1 MESPRSQNLMPETG
15 TSKPTLADYVDVVGP
30 DIIEE
35 LTILAAHAGTRSIK
49 MVNSTAVGGG
59 VAEMLHRV
67 VPLLTELGIQVEW
80 EVIEGNDRFFEVTK
94 SFHNALQGNPL
105 RLSDEDY
112 KAYLDCNEANARRM
126 VFDQDLV
133 VIHDPQPAALIAWNE
148 DRTNRWV
155 WRCHIDMS
163 HPNPQVWDFVRPYV
177 ERYDA
182 AIFSSALFSPRLAVP
197 QFRFFPAIDPLDD
210 KNRPLD
216 DEYVEGVFSKYGV
229 PRDKPVVTQISRYDP
244 WKDPIGVIRAYKM
257 ARKYVDCR
265 LLLVGD
271 KAADDPESDEIVEQV
286 RAEAGDDPDIH
297 ILLFSPSVATEINA
311 FQRGSDV
318 VLQKSIREGFA
329 LTVSEALWKR
339 RPVIGGAVGGI
350 PAQIIDGHTGLL
362 AHSVEGAGLAIRSLL
377 HRPDV
382 AQRLGENGYQRV
394 KDEFLIIKN
403 LKRYVLLLLAL
414 DAPREQTLH
423 LR

>member
-297 ILLFSPSVATEINA
+297 ILLFSPSLATEINA

-362 AHSVEGAGLAIRSLL
+362 AHSVEGAGLAIRTLL

-382 AQRLGENGYQRV
+382 ARRLGENGYQRV

>member
-1 MESPRSQNLMPETG
+1 MQKPSTDA
-15 TSKPTLADYVDVVGP
+15 PTLADYVDVVGA

-35 LTILAAHAGTRSIK
+35 LTTLAAHAGSRSIQ

-67 VPLLTELGIQVEW
+67 VPLLRELGIRVEW
-80 EVIEGNDRFFEVTK
+80 KVIEGNDRFFEVTK

-105 RLSDEDY
+105 TLTDEDFR
-112 KAYLDCNEANARRM
+112 AYLDCNEGNARNLNL
-126 VFDQDLV
+126 DSDLV
-133 VIHDPQPAALIAWNE
+133 VIHDPQPAALIHWN
-148 DRTNRWV
+148 RTQGARWV

-163 HPNPQVWDFVRPYV
+163 HPNPQVWEFLRPYV

-182 AIFSSALFSPRLAVP
+182 AIFSSALFSPELSIP
-197 QFRFFPAIDPLDD
+197 QFRFFPAIDPLDA

-216 DEYVEGVFSKYGV
+216 DAYVAGVFEKYAV

-244 WKDPIGVIRAYKM
+244 WKDPVGVIRAFKM

-271 KAADDPESDEIVEQV
+271 KAADDPESDKIVAQV

-297 ILLFSPSVATEINA
+297 ILLFSPSIATEINA

-318 VLQKSIREGFA
+318 ILQKSIREGFA
-329 LTVSEALWKR
+329 LTVSEALWKK

-350 PAQIIDGHTGLL
+350 PAQIIDGHTGILV
-362 AHSVEGAGLAIRSLL
+362 HSVEGAALAIRSLL
-377 HRPDV
+377 HR
-382 AQRLGENGYQRV
+382 AEAARRLGENGFQRV

-403 LKRYVLLLLAL
+403 LKRYILLLLAL
-414 DAPREQTLH
+414 DAPHQQSQH